1 MDEKKTLLRLSRH
14 LELIDIL
21 EKLPLTDDVKLS
33 ELTKNKVQQ
42 VAVYKDKSADKF
54 TQEMGTPIDYLCW
67 IASLHNRFSN
77 KSSLGKQCRPDIA
90 DKDQFFSKKQYPN
103 CEVRLYFR
111 NPDLFMRE
119 DSDCADVYNRMVVM
133 SLIFANQYISQKE
146 LSGENHRQAIFPG

>member
-14 LELIDIL
+14 FELIDKL
-21 EKLPLTDDVKLS
+21 ENLPLTDDVKLS

-42 VAVYKDKSADKF
+42 VAVYKDKNADKF

-90 DKDQFFSKKQYPN
+90 DIGSVFFEKTISK
-103 CEVRLYFR
+103 L
-111 NPDLFMRE
+111 
-119 DSDCADVYNRMVVM
+119 
-133 SLIFANQYISQKE
+133 
-146 LSGENHRQAIFPG
+146 